1 MAEAPA
7 DPAVKSVQ
15 ELEQE
20 ITCGICHDYYQE
32 PKVFPCCHYYCKQCI
47 ANLASRYRPNQP
59 FPCPDCREPTLL
71 PHNDPDKLPTAFFI
85 NRMKALHSRM
95 EKAEGRVEA
104 LCEMCSSGDKS
115 VAFCR
120 QCTQFI
126 CEDCVRTH
134 RKLKVFAGHKLSTL
148 EELKQGGAKA
158 FHQEEALLPKCA
170 THDEAKKLYCYDC
183 DQLICRDCVIIDHAG
198 HKYEFVKTAAP
209 ETRKKLTV
217 QVAPLKEIA
226 SNLRRTVDKVNTT
239 RKAIEANGKSVAAEI
254 NLYFDKLQKILN
266 ERRQQLLDESL
277 KIVKEKVE
285 NLSAQEKNITLSLAT
300 VQSLTDFVERS
311 LANATDEEVVSM
323 QTQVLSRIDGEME
336 KQKHGTATQNL
347 DSVEAADCGV
357 VLSSPEDLRE
367 FCSVKIR
374 AFTGIEPQ
382 KCTVEGEGVKLA
394 EVDKAVSV
402 TVSTYYPSNRPARA
416 IADVNGELRSLVDNS
431 VVGLQGICLTNSHKY
446 TLQYTPKVR
455 GRHQLSIRVNGGH
468 ILGSPFSVF
477 VRIQPTKLG
486 KPVKVMEIPKAR
498 YIAFNSSGEVI
509 VTKYNQG
516 IDILDKNGT
525 KLHSITLADHGMKT
539 AEGVAVDQDDNLYVT
554 DRSEHCLVKF
564 NSGLKLLKKL
574 EGKVGYLNM
583 NSPIGVAVH
592 DERVLVC
599 DNGNS
604 RVVILNRD
612 LEFIKEFGH
621 RGSGNSQFINLHG
634 IATDTQGRVYVSD
647 RGNRRVQVFT
657 IEGGYIQTIGLDT
670 KLRSPTG
677 LCVDKCYL
685 YIVSYDNRYVV
696 VYNKEGQYVSN
707 FGELPPAPYGISMN
721 RDGLLF
727 VCCCCYSSKIVVL

>member
-1 MAEAPA
+1 
-7 DPAVKSVQ
+7 
-15 ELEQE
+15 
-20 ITCGICHDYYQE
+20 
-32 PKVFPCCHYYCKQCI
+32 
-47 ANLASRYRPNQP
+47 
-59 FPCPDCREPTLL
+59 
-71 PHNDPDKLPTAFFI
+71 
-85 NRMKALHSRM
+85 M

-158 FHQEEALLPKCA
+158 FHQEEALPPKCA

-217 QVAPLKEIA
+217 QVTPLKEIA
-226 SNLRRTVDKVNTT
+226 SNLMRTVDKVNTT
-239 RKAIEANGKSVAAEI
+239 RKAVEANGKSVVDEI
-254 NLYFDKLQKILN
+254 NSYCNKLQKILN

-277 KIVKEKVE
+277 KIVEEKVE
-285 NLSAQEKNITLSLAT
+285 NLSAQEKKITLSLAT

-323 QTQVLSRIDGEME
+323 QTQVLSRIEEEVE

-347 DSVEAADCGV
+347 DSVEAADFGV
-357 VLSSPEDLRE
+357 VLTSPEDLRE
-367 FCSVKIR
+367 FCSTKMRTVI
-374 AFTGIEPQ
+374 GIDPL
-382 KCTVEGEGVKLA
+382 KCTVEGEGMKLA

-402 TVSTYYPSNRPARA
+402 TVSMYYPSNTPARA
-416 IADVNGELRSLVDNS
+416 IADVNGELQSLVDNS
-431 VVGLQGICLTNSHKY
+431 VVRLQGTRLTNSHKY

-455 GRHQLSIRVNGGH
+455 GRHQLSITVNGGH

-477 VRIQPTKLG
+477 VRIPPTKLG
-486 KPVKVMEIPKAR
+486 KPVKVIEIPQAND
-498 YIAFNSSGEVI
+498 IAFNSSGEMI
-509 VTKYNQG
+509 VTKYDEG

-525 KLHSITLADHGMKT
+525 KLHSISLADHGMTT
-539 AEGVAVDQDDNLYVT
+539 AEGVAVDKDDNLFVA
-554 DRSEHCLVKF
+554 DREGHCLVKF
-564 NSGLKLLKKL
+564 SKGLKLLKKL
-574 EGKVGYLNM
+574 EGKVGSLNM

-599 DNGNS
+599 DCGND
-604 RVVILNRD
+604 RVVVSNRD

-621 RGSGNSQFINLHG
+621 RGSGNGPFNNLHD
-634 IATDTQGRVYVSD
+634 IATDTQDKVYVSD
-647 RGNRRVQVFT
+647 RGNHRVQVFT
-657 IEGGYIQTIGLDT
+657 IEGEHIQAIGPVPNF
-670 KLRSPTG
+670 RSLTG
-677 LCVDKCYL
+677 LCVDECYL
-685 YIVSYDNRYVV
+685 YATNCINRYVV
-696 VYNKEGQYVSN
+696 IYNKKGKYVSK
-707 FGELPPAPYGISMN
+707 FGELPSTPYGIAMD
-721 RDGLLF
+721 RDGFLF
-727 VCCCCYSSKIVVL
+727 VCCYKSNKIVVL